1 MPVIHIETFI
11 NADIE
16 IVFDLARS
24 VDLHQLSTADTKEEA
39 IAGRTT
45 GLMELGEEVT
55 WRARHFG
62 IYQKL
67 SSRMI
72 ALEMPSHFTDEMVRG
87 IFKRFTHFHIFE
99 KIDDTTQMIDIFDY
113 TSPLGL
119 LGRLADKIFLERYMT
134 RFLKKRNK
142 VIKTY
147 AEMSDEES

>member
-24 VDLHQLSTADTKEEA
+24 VDLHQLSTAKTNEEVVG
-39 IAGRTT
+39 GRKT

-67 SSRMI
+67 TSKITAFERP
-72 ALEMPSHFTDEMVRG
+72 LHFTDEMTKG
-87 IFKRFTHFHIFE
+87 IFKRFVHKHSFQKSE
-99 KIDDTTQMIDIFDY
+99 KGTIMIDDFNY
-113 TSPLGL
+113 TSPLGP
-119 LGRLADKIFLERYMT
+119 LGIAADRLFLKRYMT
-134 RFLKKRNK
+134 KFLIERNR
-142 VIKTY
+142 VIKSY
-147 AEMSDEES
+147 AEKTD